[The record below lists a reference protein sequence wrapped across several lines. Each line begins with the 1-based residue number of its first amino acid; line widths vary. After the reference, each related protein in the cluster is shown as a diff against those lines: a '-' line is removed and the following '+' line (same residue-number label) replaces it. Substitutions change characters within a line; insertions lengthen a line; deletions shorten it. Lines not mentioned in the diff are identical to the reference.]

1 MESVWAVVVTYN
13 PLTEDFLMLI
23 DALIGQVDHVV
34 VVDNAS
40 TLDVRR
46 LIAGM
51 PISKIEIVVMPENL
65 GLAAAQN
72 VGLRM
77 AQVSGVSYAI
87 LFDQDSI
94 PDAGMVETLLGSL
107 IKLQLADDRVIAVG
121 PNYLGAGLSP
131 FRRLEGLTIR
141 KCSCIHEHEQ
151 VPVDFLISSG
161 CLISLD
167 MLAEVGEMKE
177 ELFIDYIDV
186 EWGLRA
192 LRQGYRMFGIC
203 AATMKHRIGD
213 AHISRFGVVAPMH
226 SPLRHY
232 YQIRNGL
239 WVFRQPGVL
248 VRWKIAG
255 ITNLFL
261 KFCFYLIFSAQRLA
275 QLRMMVLGARHGL
288 AGKLGHLS

>member
-1 MESVWAVVVTYN
+1 MERVWAVVVTYN
-13 PLTEDFLMLI
+13 PLAEDLVMLI
-23 DALIGQVDHVV
+23 DALIGQVDHIV

-40 TLDVRR
+40 TLDVRQ
-46 LIAGM
+46 LVVDI
-51 PISKIEIVVMPENL
+51 PTNKIEVVALPENL
-65 GLAAAQN
+65 GLATAQN

-107 IKLQLADDRVIAVG
+107 IKLKLADDRVIAVG

-141 KCSCIHEHEQ
+141 QCSCLHEHEQ
-151 VPVDFLISSG
+151 IPVDFLISSG

-213 AHISRFGVVAPMH
+213 TRVSVFGRTAPMH

-248 VRWKIAG
+248 LRWKIAG

-261 KFCFYLIFSAQRLA
+261 KFCFYLIFSTQRFA
-275 QLRMMVLGARHGL
+275 QLRMMALGAKHGL
-288 AGKLGHLS
+288 AGKLGRLS